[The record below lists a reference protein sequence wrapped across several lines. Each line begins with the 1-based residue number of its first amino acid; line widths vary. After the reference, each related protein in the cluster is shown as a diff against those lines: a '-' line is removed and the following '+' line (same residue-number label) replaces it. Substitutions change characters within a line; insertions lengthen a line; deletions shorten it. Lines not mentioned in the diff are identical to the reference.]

1 MRSSGAVTAIV
12 TPGRQ
17 AEPPDDSGQFN
28 RGQFNRGQFNSGQFN
43 RGQLDSGQ
51 LGSREHE
58 MRQRSGRR
66 RGLDG
71 RSRNWRSPGWRPRGW
86 RPRGQEPDPA
96 DRGSLTLML
105 VVMFGTLIALAGLVI
120 DGGGKL
126 AAAENAD
133 SVAQEAARA
142 GAGIVDRGTAYA
154 NGQFVVNEA
163 QAEAAAHQF
172 LAAAGYAGSV
182 GPGPAP
188 NTIEVT
194 VHLTEPTK
202 VLSIIGINNFTVN
215 GQATATLV
223 SGVTGPGQ

>member
-1 MRSSGAVTAIV
+1 MRSSSTVTAIV

-17 AEPPDDSGQFN
+17 AEPPDDSGQFY
-28 RGQFNRGQFNSGQFN
+28 
-43 RGQLDSGQ
+43 SGQ
-51 LGSREHE
+51 LRSREHE
-58 MRQRSGRR
+58 MTQPCGRR

-71 RSRNWRSPGWRPRGW
+71 RPRGW
-86 RPRGQEPDPA
+86 RPRRQEPDQA

-105 VVMFGTLIALAGLVI
+105 VVMFGVLIALAGIVI

-126 AAAENAD
+126 AAAENAT

-142 GAGIVDRGTAYA
+142 GAGIVDKGTAYA
-154 NGQFVVNEA
+154 SGQFVVNEA
-163 QAEAAAHQF
+163 QAEAAAHQY

-182 GPGPAP
+182 GPGPEP

-194 VHLTEPTK
+194 VQLTEPTK
-202 VLSIIGINNFTVN
+202 VLSIIGIKNYTVN